1 MNLERREPRFE
12 TVFAFVDAT
21 PTSGSEPP
29 AGAGGLREEST
40 KQRDL
45 SSGAQ
50 TNTKRRSTDLGL
62 YSTEPVN
69 LAVPRDI
76 ASRRGAK
83 NPRAPATRVRS
94 EAPARGYALAEDL
107 EETSHTQVAASTS
120 SRRVAPRSGSGAV
133 TSTLVALCPGRETA
147 RVSNAPD
154 VVAIPDPSGGPS
166 WRGGDGAALAV
177 FMDMNFYDA
186 LGAQP
191 GATNAELRRA
201 FRAVALKHHP
211 DKGGDPQ
218 IYHYLSK
225 VRDILLN
232 KAKREQYDFHGR
244 TPFAEA
250 FSKAPP
256 GGGAG
261 DVDDNALPGQR
272 VLFAPISEM
281 LEKMA
286 ADEAWATQ
294 RWGQSDGGG

>member
-21 PTSGSEPP
+21 STSGSEPS

-83 NPRAPATRVRS
+83 NSRAPATRVRS

-107 EETSHTQVAASTS
+107 EETLASTS

-166 WRGGDGAALAV
+166 WRGGDESSSVEPRLLWIFLGRIQEAA
-177 FMDMNFYDA
+177 
-186 LGAQP
+186 
-191 GATNAELRRA
+191 
-201 FRAVALKHHP
+201 
-211 DKGGDPQ
+211 
-218 IYHYLSK
+218 
-225 VRDILLN
+225 
-232 KAKREQYDFHGR
+232 
-244 TPFAEA
+244 
-250 FSKAPP
+250 
-256 GGGAG
+256 
-261 DVDDNALPGQR
+261 
-272 VLFAPISEM
+272 SESCSPSM
-281 LEKMA
+281 LEG
-286 ADEAWATQ
+286 ESESLSLLSWY
-294 RWGQSDGGG
+294 